1 VTEPARSSPPSP
13 PTGPDSDVVRV
24 KQLSSARD
32 EIVARL
38 RQRII
43 GQDEVI
49 ELLLIALFARG
60 HGLFVGVPGLAKTLL
75 ITTLADALSL
85 HSNRIQFTPD
95 LMPSDVTGT
104 DVLEEDATTGKRHFR
119 FIPGP
124 VFTNILLA
132 DEVNRAPPK
141 TQAALLQSMAEG
153 QVTASGNTYAL
164 EQPYLVF
171 ATQNPIEQEGTY
183 PLPEAQLDRFL
194 FQIDVRYPS
203 PREEIEIVK
212 RTTAPMPTKIT
223 PVLSAKEIIAFQDL
237 VPRVPVADHV
247 VQHAVALVRASRPEE
262 SKASDL
268 VRKNLAFGAG
278 PRASQ
283 GLILAAKARAI
294 LHGRY
299 AAEIEDVRA
308 LVEPI
313 LTHRLVMNFR
323 AEAEGVGPSDVIEDI
338 KRSIEP

>member
-1 VTEPARSSPPSP
+1 
-13 PTGPDSDVVRV
+13 
-24 KQLSSARD
+24 
-32 EIVARL
+32 
-38 RQRII
+38 
-43 GQDEVI
+43 
-49 ELLLIALFARG
+49 
-60 HGLFVGVPGLAKTLL
+60 
-75 ITTLADALSL
+75 
-85 HSNRIQFTPD
+85 
-95 LMPSDVTGT
+95 
-104 DVLEEDATTGKRHFR
+104 
-119 FIPGP
+119 
-124 VFTNILLA
+124 
-132 DEVNRAPPK
+132 
-141 TQAALLQSMAEG
+141 
-153 QVTASGNTYAL
+153 
-164 EQPYLVF
+164 
-171 ATQNPIEQEGTY
+171 
-183 PLPEAQLDRFL
+183 L

>member
-1 VTEPARSSPPSP
+1 
-13 PTGPDSDVVRV
+13 VRV
-24 KQLSSARD
+24 QQLAAARD
-32 EIVARL
+32 EIVSRL

-43 GQDEVI
+43 GQDEVV

-104 DVLEEDATTGKRHFR
+104 DVLEEDSTTGKRHFR

-203 PREEIEIVK
+203 PHEEIEIVK
-212 RTTAPMPTKIT
+212 RTTAPMPTTIT
-223 PVLSAKEIIAFQDL
+223 PVLSSKDIIGFQDL

-247 VQHAVALVRASRPEE
+247 VKHAVTLVRASRPED
-262 SKASDL
+262 SKGSEL
-268 VRKNLAFGAG
+268 VRKNVAFGAG

-283 GLILAAKARAI
+283 GLIIGAKARAI

-299 AAEIEDVRA
+299 AAEIDDVRA
-308 LVEPI
+308 LVEPV
-313 LTHRLVMNFR
+313 LKHRLVMNFR
-323 AEAEGVGPSDVIEDI
+323 AEAEGVTAEDVIEDI
-338 KRSIEP
+338 KQSIEP

>member
-1 VTEPARSSPPSP
+1 MNEPARTSPPLP
-13 PTGPDSDVVRV
+13 PGGSDSDVARVRG
-24 KQLSSARD
+24 LAAARD
-32 EIVARL
+32 EILSRL

-43 GQDEVI
+43 GQDEVV

-85 HSNRIQFTPD
+85 LSNRIQFTPD

-104 DVLEEDATTGKRHFR
+104 DVLEEDTSSGKRHFR

-203 PREEIEIVK
+203 AQEEVDIVK
-212 RTTAPMPTKIT
+212 RTTAPMATTIT
-223 PVLSAKEIIAFQDL
+223 PVLSANEIIEFQDL

-247 VQHAVALVRASRPEE
+247 VQHAVDLVRASRPEQ
-262 SKASDL
+262 SSASEL
-268 VRKNLAFGAG
+268 VRRNVAFGAG

-283 GLILAAKARAI
+283 GLIIGAKARAV

-299 AAEIEDVRA
+299 AAEVDDVRA
-308 LVEPI
+308 LLEPV
-313 LTHRLVMNFR
+313 LMHRLVMNFR
-323 AEAEGVGPSDVIEDI
+323 AEAEGVGATDVIADI
-338 KRSIEP
+338 KRSLEP

>member
-1 VTEPARSSPPSP
+1 MNEPARTSPPSP
-13 PTGPDSDVVRV
+13 PEGSDSDVARV
-24 KQLSSARD
+24 QGLAAARD
-32 EIVARL
+32 EILSRL

-43 GQDEVI
+43 GQDEVV

-104 DVLEEDATTGKRHFR
+104 DVLEEDATSGKRHFR

-153 QVTASGNTYAL
+153 QVTASGNTYVL

-203 PREEIEIVK
+203 PQEEVDIVK
-212 RTTAPMPTKIT
+212 RTTAPMATTIS
-223 PVLSAKEIIAFQDL
+223 PVLSAHEIIDFQDL

-262 SKASDL
+262 SSASDL
-268 VRKNLAFGAG
+268 VRRNIAFGAG

-283 GLILAAKARAI
+283 GLIIAAKARAV

-299 AAEIEDVRA
+299 AAEVDDVRA
-308 LVEPI
+308 LLEPI
-313 LTHRLVMNFR
+313 LMHRLVMNFR
-323 AEAEGVGPSDVIEDI
+323 AEAEGVGPSDVIADI
-338 KRSIEP
+338 KRSLEP